1 MQPESRMIASTSNI
15 KMEEQ
20 SFIRVNLL
28 NNAVLA
34 QKVSTLAVE
43 KRTVIFTSQNS
54 VAAVA
59 NMLLG
64 KQPEWEV
71 YCLEGA
77 TLKAVQQYFTRVTIK
92 QIARAA
98 NNLANIIEVNTTNNP
113 AVFFCGDKRM
123 DTIPEIM
130 KNKGIELKEFIVYQ
144 TLYTPSVILK
154 KYDGILFFSKSAVE
168 SFASANKLPA
178 HTTMFAIGETTANAL
193 RDYAGD
199 TLPIIQSPGPSERI
213 LMKTI
218 IDFYNDEE

>member
-1 MQPESRMIASTSNI
+1 MKPESRMIVSSYNM

-20 SFIRVNLL
+20 PFIRVDLL
-28 NNAVLA
+28 YSAILVQRLVA
-34 QKVSTLAVE
+34 IIPE
-43 KRTVIFTSQNS
+43 KRTVIFTSKNS
-54 VAAVA
+54 VVSVA
-59 NMLLG
+59 NMLQG
-64 KQPEWEV
+64 QQPEWDV

-77 TLKAVQQYFTRVTIK
+77 TMQAVQQHFTQVTIK
-92 QIARAA
+92 QIDRTASD
-98 NNLANIIEVNTTNNP
+98 LADHIDVNISNRL
-113 AVFFCGDKRM
+113 VFFCGDKRM

-130 KNKGIELKEFIVYQ
+130 TNKGIDLEEIIVYQ

-178 HTTMFAIGETTANAL
+178 GTTLFAIGSTTAKAL
-193 RDYAGD
+193 KDLAAD
-199 TLPIIQSPGPSERI
+199 TLPIIQSSGPSERT